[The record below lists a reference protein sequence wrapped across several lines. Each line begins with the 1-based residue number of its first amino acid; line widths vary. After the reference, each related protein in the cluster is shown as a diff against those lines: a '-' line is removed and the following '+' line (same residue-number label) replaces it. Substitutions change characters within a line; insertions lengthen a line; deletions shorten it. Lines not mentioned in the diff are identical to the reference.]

1 MRLSRTVTF
10 DSCLISGLLS
20 GTSMH
25 RQVMCKRSVA
35 LFLLLAVVMPLQLTA
50 APQHKHATREQII
63 ALEQQWRVAELNANI
78 PAMDKLLSDDYL
90 GILGTGE
97 VVTKAQQLDHMRS
110 REMQITLLDISD
122 IKVKLIGQIAIVN
135 SLAQLEGSINGHSM
149 NGSFRYTRVY
159 QRLPGGTWKIT
170 SFEATRIVSG
180 KRFAEMPAAPDKGDS
195 PGPK

>member
-1 MRLSRTVTF
+1 MRLSRTATF

-20 GTSMH
+20 GTSMR
-25 RQVMCKRSVA
+25 RQAMRNRSVA
-35 LFLLLAVVMPLQLTA
+35 LFLLLAAVMPLPLVA
-50 APQHKHATREQII
+50 APKHKHATREQII
-63 ALEQQWRVAELNANI
+63 ALEQQWRQAELNVDI
-78 PAMDKLLSDDYL
+78 PGMDKLLSDDYL

-110 REMQITLLDISD
+110 RELVITSLDISD

-135 SLAQLEGSINGHSM
+135 SLAKLEGSINGHSM

-180 KRFAEMPAAPDKGDS
+180 KRFAEMPATTDKGDS